1 MTNAEIAAAQF
12 ITPMTVEHHLLN
24 IYAKS
29 GVKGRHQLR
38 RLVGES
44 RRPAPA

>member
-1 MTNAEIAAAQF
+1 MTNAEIAAALF
-12 ITPMTVEHHLLN
+12 ITPKTIEYHLRDV
-24 IYAKS
+24 YAKS

-38 RLVGES
+38 RLLGES